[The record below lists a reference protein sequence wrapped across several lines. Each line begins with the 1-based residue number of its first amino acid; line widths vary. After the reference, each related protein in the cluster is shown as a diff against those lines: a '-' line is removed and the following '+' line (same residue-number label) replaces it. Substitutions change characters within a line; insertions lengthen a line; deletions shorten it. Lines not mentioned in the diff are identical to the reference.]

1 MKQQYPGSGLPESTN
16 PAPASVAAPYRIAL
30 VFGSFRG
37 GGVAR
42 AMLRTARGFLARGFA
57 VDLVVGRAQG
67 DLRDEIPEQAG
78 IIELER
84 ASKWRARSQMLAADP
99 GAFGQLL
106 TVWNLSGK
114 LRYLPS
120 LVRYFREV
128 RPNAVFAATAP
139 FNLITV
145 WPRRLVRLDARV
157 VGSEHNQ
164 LALETVGQHRWRY
177 DCPPSLLRHG
187 YLQADAIVAVSDGV
201 ANELAL
207 HAGIPRSHLT
217 TVYNPIVGPEMLLK
231 AQSMVSHPW
240 FEPGEPPVILGVGML
255 KPQKD
260 FPTLIRAFARVRSE
274 RPVRLLILGGLRK
287 SAKDEAYRVDLESLV
302 AQLGVTKDVCFAGF
316 VTNPFAYMSRVA
328 LFVLSSAWEGLP
340 SVLIEALACGCPVV
354 STNCPSGPAEILAN
368 GEFGPL
374 MPVGDD
380 AAMAD
385 AIKTILDAP
394 PNPRIL
400 QQRAEM
406 FSIDRAIDQ
415 YETLLFGRKITQSAT
430 Q

>member
-1 MKQQYPGSGLPESTN
+1 MKPYDSGSASSESVN
-16 PAPASVAAPYRIAL
+16 PRPASLAVPSRIAL

-42 AMLRTARGFLARGFA
+42 AMLRMARGFLARGFA

-67 DLRDEIPEQAG
+67 DLYNEIPEQAG

-84 ASKWRARSQMLAADP
+84 ASKWRARAQVLAADP

-106 TVWNLSGK
+106 TIWNLSGK

-120 LVRYFREV
+120 LVRYFRQV

-139 FNLITV
+139 FNLIAV
-145 WPRRLVRLDARV
+145 WARRLARLDARV

-164 LALETVGQHRWRY
+164 LTAETVGQRRWRY
-177 DCPPSLLRHG
+177 DCAPSLLRHG

-201 ANELAL
+201 ADELVL

-217 TVYNPIVGPEMLLK
+217 TVYNPIVGPEIRVK
-231 AQSMVSHPW
+231 ARAEVSHPW

-260 FPTLIRAFARVRSE
+260 FPTLIRAFARMRRE
-274 RPVRLLILGGLRK
+274 RPVRLMILGGVRK

-302 AQLGVTKDVCFAGF
+302 AELGVTADVCFAGF
-316 VTNPFAYMSRVA
+316 VPNPFAYMSKAA

-354 STNCPSGPAEILAN
+354 STDCPSGPAEILAN
-368 GEFGPL
+368 GELGPL
-374 MPVGDD
+374 VPVGDD
-380 AAMAD
+380 TMMAA

-394 PNPRIL
+394 PNPKLL
-400 QQRAEM
+400 QQRAEV
-406 FSIDRAIDQ
+406 FSIDRAIDR
-415 YETLLFGRKITQSAT
+415 YETLLFGVGS
-430 Q
+430 

>member
-1 MKQQYPGSGLPESTN
+1 VLKPQDPDPCLPESADL
-16 PAPASVAAPYRIAL
+16 PPASAAVPYRIAL

-42 AMLRTARGFLARGFA
+42 AMLRTAQELLARGFA

-67 DLRDEIPEQAG
+67 DLRTEVPEKAG

-84 ASKWRARSQMLAADP
+84 TSKWRARAQALAADP
-99 GAFGQLL
+99 GAFRPLL
-106 TVWNLSGK
+106 SAWNLSGK

-139 FNLITV
+139 FNLIAV
-145 WPRRLVRLDARV
+145 WARRLARLDARV

-164 LALETVGQHRWRY
+164 LASETVGQHRWRY

-187 YLQADAIVAVSDGV
+187 YLQANAIVAVSSGV
-201 ANELAL
+201 ADELAL

-217 TVYNPIVGPEMLLK
+217 TVYNPIVGPEMLAK
-231 AQSMVSHPW
+231 AQATVSHPW
-240 FEPGEPPVILGVGML
+240 FGPGEPPVILGVGML

-274 RPVRLLILGGLRK
+274 RPVRLMILGGVRK
-287 SAKDEAYRVDLESLV
+287 FEKDEVYRAELEALAVELKV
-302 AQLGVTKDVCFAGF
+302 AADVCFAGF
-316 VTNPFAYMSRVA
+316 VTNPFAYMSKAA
-328 LFVLSSAWEGLP
+328 LFVLSSAWEGLAN
-340 SVLIEALACGCPVV
+340 VLIEALACGCPVV

-374 MPVGDD
+374 VPVGDD
-380 AAMAD
+380 AAMAE
-385 AIKTILDAP
+385 AIKMVLNAP
-394 PNPRIL
+394 PHPGIL
-400 QQRAEM
+400 RQRAEL
-406 FSIDRAIDQ
+406 FSVDRAVDQ
-415 YETLLFGRKITQSAT
+415 YEALLFGRKITS
-430 Q
+430 